1 MKQAVRIQ
9 YFSDIHLEFGPL
21 EIRTTDADIIVAA
34 GDIGVGLQ
42 GLQWLKSFAKPVI
55 YVAGNHEFY
64 GQEYLS
70 SISKLAN
77 AASGSNVQF
86 LEQRAW
92 VHDGVRFLG
101 CSLWSD
107 LGGDENEHLEE
118 LVSIVN
124 DFRKI
129 SYRTEFLNA
138 KSYRLLH
145 RKSRNWL
152 FSELVKPFS
161 GKTVVVTHHA
171 PTPWSWPDSPS
182 QIKRHA
188 YCNDLREVLHS
199 FEVAAWFHGHTHA
212 VSDYRCSGTR
222 ILCNPRGYFPS
233 QLVGEFDPGKIL
245 EI

>member
-1 MKQAVRIQ
+1 MRIQ
-9 YFSDIHLEFGPL
+9 YFSDIHLEFGSL
-21 EIRTTDADIIVAA
+21 ETTAADADVVVAA

-42 GLQWLKSFAKPVI
+42 ALDWLKSFGKPVI

-64 GQEYLS
+64 GQEYLFT
-70 SISKLAN
+70 LAN
-77 AASGSNVQF
+77 LTSAASGTNVQF

-92 VHDGVRFLG
+92 VYDGVRFLG

-107 LGGDENEHLEE
+107 LGGDDNDQLEE

-129 SYRTEFLNA
+129 RYRTDALNA
-138 KSYRLLH
+138 KSYRQLH
-145 RKSRNWL
+145 WESREWL
-152 FSELVKPFS
+152 FAELAKPFP

-171 PTPWSWPDSPS
+171 PTPWSWRDSPS

-199 FEVAAWFHGHTHA
+199 FEIAAWFHGHTHA

-222 ILCNPRGYFPS
+222 ILCNPRGYFPN
-233 QLVGEFDPGKIL
+233 QLVSEFDPRKIL

>member
-1 MKQAVRIQ
+1 VRIQ
-9 YFSDIHLEFGPL
+9 YFSDIHLEFGSL
-21 EIRTTDADIIVAA
+21 ETTAADADVVVAA

-42 GLQWLKSFAKPVI
+42 ALDWLKSFGKPVI

-64 GQEYLS
+64 GQEYLFT
-70 SISKLAN
+70 LAN
-77 AASGSNVQF
+77 LTSAASGTNVQF

-92 VHDGVRFLG
+92 VYDGVRFLG

-107 LGGDENEHLEE
+107 LGGDDNDQLEE

-129 SYRTEFLNA
+129 RYRTDALNA
-138 KSYRLLH
+138 KSYRQLH
-145 RKSRNWL
+145 WESREWL
-152 FSELVKPFS
+152 FAELAKPFP

-171 PTPWSWPDSPS
+171 PTPWSWRDSPS

-199 FEVAAWFHGHTHA
+199 FEIAAWFHGHTHA

-222 ILCNPRGYFPS
+222 ILCNPRGYFPN
-233 QLVGEFDPGKIL
+233 QLVSEFDPRKIL

>member
-1 MKQAVRIQ
+1 MRIQ

-21 EIRTTDADIIVAA
+21 ETTTTDADIIVAA
-34 GDIGVGLQ
+34 GDIGIGLQ
-42 GLQWLKSFAKPVI
+42 GLDWLKSLRKPVI

-70 SISKLAN
+70 TVAN
-77 AASGSNVQF
+77 LTGGSSASNVHF
-86 LEQRAW
+86 LEQRSW
-92 VHDGVRFLG
+92 VHDEVRFLG
-101 CSLWSD
+101 CTLWSD
-107 LGGDENEHLEE
+107 LGGDDNDQLEE
-118 LVSIVN
+118 LVSIIN

-129 SYRTEFLNA
+129 RYRADLLNA
-138 KSYRLLH
+138 ERYRRLH
-145 RKSRNWL
+145 RESRRWL
-152 FSELVKPFS
+152 FGELAKPFP

-171 PTPWSWPDSPS
+171 PTPWSWRDSPS

-199 FEVAAWFHGHTHA
+199 FEIAAWFHGHTHA

-222 ILCNPRGYFPS
+222 ILCNPRGYFPN
-233 QLVGEFDPGKIL
+233 QLVDEFDPEKIA

>member
-1 MKQAVRIQ
+1 MRIQ
-9 YFSDIHLEFGPL
+9 YFSDIHLEFGSL
-21 EIRTTDADIIVAA
+21 ETTATDADVVVAA

-42 GLQWLKSFAKPVI
+42 ALDWLKSFGKPVI

-64 GQEYLS
+64 GQEYLFT
-70 SISKLAN
+70 LAN
-77 AASGSNVQF
+77 LTSAASGTNVQF

-92 VHDGVRFLG
+92 VYDGVRFLG

-107 LGGDENEHLEE
+107 LGGDDNDQLEE

-129 SYRTEFLNA
+129 RYRTDALNA
-138 KSYRLLH
+138 KSYRQLH
-145 RKSRNWL
+145 WESREWL
-152 FSELVKPFS
+152 FAELAKPFP

-171 PTPWSWPDSPS
+171 PTPWSWRDSPS

-199 FEVAAWFHGHTHA
+199 FEIAAWFHGHTHA

-222 ILCNPRGYFPS
+222 ILCNPRGYFPN
-233 QLVGEFDPGKIL
+233 QLVSEFDPRKIL